1 MGNSTVS
8 HCRLPVSGN
17 INGQFFQNHR
27 WLITPDPVSEPRTG
41 LQIDQLCDGF
51 DPGIQILMPPQKRA
65 TPGESRARSA
75 GNTFRPSDSQIFDL
89 ILKSPCAAPSAGC
102 SVSSS
107 EAINFRVQ
115 RSGPVREKIGRD
127 NLLNFMAF
135 WE

>member
-8 HCRLPVSGN
+8 HCRLPVLGN

-27 WLITPDPVSEPRTG
+27 WLINSTLVSEPPPG

-75 GNTFRPSDSQIFDL
+75 GNTFRTSDSQIFDL
-89 ILKSPCAAPSAGC
+89 ILKSPCRSSAGGVFGIKFG
-102 SVSSS
+102 SNKFQGSTFGSGS
-107 EAINFRVQ
+107 GEYRV
-115 RSGPVREKIGRD
+115 R
-127 NLLNFMAF
+127 
-135 WE
+135 